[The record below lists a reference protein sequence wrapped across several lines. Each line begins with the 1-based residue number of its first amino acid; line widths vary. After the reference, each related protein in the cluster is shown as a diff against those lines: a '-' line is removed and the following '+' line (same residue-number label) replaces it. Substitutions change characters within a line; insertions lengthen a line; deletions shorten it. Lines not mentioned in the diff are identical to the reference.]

1 MGEAWGLFGTGA
13 DDGSTVRS
21 GAPCAV
27 LRKDDSPTLLACAAD
42 WVDSIGRAQFA
53 DTGLAALQPALQA
66 ASWSVYELRRGEPPV
81 LHLSA
86 SRGVADRTRDCFA
99 AYASGLWRRDTSF
112 DAVRQQAGPAVPAVT
127 TMHANEAPS
136 ADHRDAIYRAH
147 QVLERFSVAAPT
159 AQHTLLAVNLYRH
172 EHQGRFSP
180 RERERFES
188 LAPII
193 FRGVQRHLA
202 WRAESQTPSPRG
214 PLEVRAAL
222 LNACARLTPR
232 ELDVCERLLR
242 GWSHDG
248 IAADLQLRVSS
259 VRTYR
264 ARAYTRLGVHF
275 RSELFARF
283 GMATGTPAFDD

>member
-1 MGEAWGLFGTGA
+1 MGEALGLYGASA
-13 DDGSTVRS
+13 DDGSRAWTDGPR
-21 GAPCAV
+21 AV
-27 LRKDDSPTLLACAAD
+27 LREDDSRAVLTSAAD
-42 WVDSIGRAQFA
+42 WVDTIGRTSFA
-53 DTGLAALQPALQA
+53 DAGLAALQTALQA
-66 ASWSVYELRRGEPPV
+66 ASWSVYELRPGEPPL

-112 DAVRQQAGPAVPAVT
+112 DAVRRQAMPAVT
-127 TMHANEAPS
+127 TMHADEAPS

-159 AQHTLLAVNLYRH
+159 ASHTLLAVNLYRH

-180 RERERFES
+180 RERERFEN

-202 WRAESQTPSPRG
+202 LRGEARVASPRSSAD
-214 PLEVRAAL
+214 VRAAL
-222 LNACARLTPR
+222 LATCSRLTTR

-248 IAADLQLRVSS
+248 IAADLQLKVSS

-283 GMATGTPAFDD
+283 GMVAATTAFDD